1 LVVAMKPRS
10 IPKRPTSK
18 DVAELAGVSRT
29 TVSYVINER
38 TGGNIRISE
47 KTRQRVWEAV
57 EALNYRPSSA
67 AQTLRTK
74 RSNLLAVMI
83 PRVENP
89 FYPHFAS
96 AIQQEAEKTG
106 LDVIIYSTHNEL
118 QREIDFLNVLLRRG
132 VDGVVTQSFHLS
144 RDDVDRLVEA
154 GTAVVI
160 HGDSPTHPHADNI
173 MLDEVKAVEE
183 AVSYLIK
190 KGHQRIGTIAGP
202 ENTWTGRLRKEGYLN
217 GLRAHGIRIDT
228 ELMCETKF
236 RRGYGARAM
245 QELLAL
251 PDPPTAVFA
260 ANDMLAIDALLFA
273 IDSGLSVPGDVAIV
287 GFDNIPEA
295 SIVRPR
301 LTTVNKDVTLLGAT
315 AVKMLMERIESDSP
329 IPSRQEILAHQ
340 IICRESA

>member
-1 LVVAMKPRS
+1 VAK
-10 IPKRPTSK
+10 
-18 DVAELAGVSRT
+18 LAGVSRT

-38 TGGNIRISE
+38 TGGNIRISDE
-47 KTRQRVWEAV
+47 TRRKVWEAV

-67 AQTLRTK
+67 AQTLRTR

-89 FYPHFAS
+89 FYPHFAA
-96 AIQQEAEKTG
+96 AIQQEAEEAG

-118 QREIDFLNVLLRRG
+118 QREKEFLNVLLRRG

-144 RDDVDRLVEA
+144 CDDVDRLVEA
-154 GTAVVI
+154 GIAVVI
-160 HGDSPTHPHADNI
+160 HGDSPTHPQADNI
-173 MLDEVKAVEE
+173 LLDEVKAVEE
-183 AVSYLIK
+183 AVSYLVRQ
-190 KGHQRIGTIAGP
+190 GHGRIGTIAGP
-202 ENTWTGRLRKEGYLN
+202 ETTWTGRLRKQGYVN
-217 GLRAHGIRIDT
+217 ALRAHSIPIDVELIR
-228 ELMCETKF
+228 ETRF

-251 PDPPTAVFA
+251 PDPPTAIFA
-260 ANDMLAIDALLFA
+260 ANDLLAIDALLFA
-273 IDSGLSVPGDVAIV
+273 VDSGISVPDDVAIV

-295 SIVRPR
+295 TVVRPK

-315 AVKMLMERIESDSP
+315 AVQMLMDRIEGESP
-329 IPSRQEILAHQ
+329 FPSRQKVLGHE

>member
-1 LVVAMKPRS
+1 MKPRS
-10 IPKRPTSK
+10 APKRPTSK

-29 TVSYVINER
+29 TVSYVINDR
-38 TGGNIRISE
+38 TGGNIRISDE
-47 KTRQRVWEAV
+47 TRQKVWAAV

-67 AQTLRTK
+67 AQTLRTR

-89 FYPHFAS
+89 FYPHFAA
-96 AIQQEAEKTG
+96 AIQQEAEKAG
-106 LDVIIYSTHNEL
+106 LDVIIYSTHNQL
-118 QREIDFLNVLLRRG
+118 QRERDFLNVLLRRG

-144 RDDVDRLVEA
+144 CDDVDRLVET
-154 GTAVVI
+154 GIAVVV

-183 AVSYLIK
+183 AVSYLIQQ
-190 KGHQRIGTIAGP
+190 GHARIGTISGP
-202 ENTWTGRLRKEGYLN
+202 ETTWTGRLRKQGYVNALQ
-217 GLRAHGIRIDT
+217 AHGIPVDA
-228 ELMCETKF
+228 ELICETSF

-251 PDPPTAVFA
+251 QDSPTAVFA

-273 IDSGLSVPGDVAIV
+273 IDSGLSVPDDVAIV

-295 SIVRPR
+295 TIVRPR

-315 AVKMLMERIESDSP
+315 AVQMLVERIESDSLFP
-329 IPSRQEILAHQ
+329 ARHKMLDYQ
-340 IICRESA
+340 IMYRESA